1 MNPKIY
7 LSPMS
12 GITDFAFRLINRELG
27 ARLCFFEMLDA
38 NATLYDHPKNRRMIK
53 TTKKDSPIAGQLVGA
68 DPDIMLDAA
77 LKLTSLVDISF
88 LDINSACPANKVVKK
103 GAGAALLKDAVRLG
117 KMVKKL
123 ASGLRIPITVKLR
136 SGFDKRNIKECVR
149 IAKVCQENG
158 ASTIFLHG
166 RTMSQGYGGSIDY
179 ESIKATK
186 TALTIP
192 LFGSGNIFDHLMAKK
207 MLDETGCDGILVARG
222 AFGNPWIFKNIED
235 YLKDGRSPKPV
246 SLSQKKMTLKKHLI
260 YIKKYKDILPSN
272 KIGFMRKIAMW
283 YFKGHFNASRIR
295 ERMCKVESY
304 KELLRLIN
312 SVR

>member
-1 MNPKIY
+1 
-7 LSPMS
+7 MS